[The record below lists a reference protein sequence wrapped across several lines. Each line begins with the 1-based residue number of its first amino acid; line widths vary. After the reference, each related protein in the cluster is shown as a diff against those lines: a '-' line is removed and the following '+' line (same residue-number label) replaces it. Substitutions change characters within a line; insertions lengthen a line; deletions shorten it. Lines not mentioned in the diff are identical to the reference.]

1 MSAVL
6 VEVVQEVGPASV
18 GGDLFRDR
26 GLDRDHVTAQEGGG
40 VKHKMRPVVKPR
52 IISCPLLKKLK

>member
-18 GGDLFRDR
+18 GGDLFRGR
-26 GLDRDHVTAQEGGG
+26 GLDLDHVTAQEGGG
-40 VKHKMRPVVKPR
+40 VKH
-52 IISCPLLKKLK
+52 

>member
-6 VEVVQEVGPASV
+6 VEVVQEVVPASV
-18 GGDLFRDR
+18 GGDLFRGR
-26 GLDRDHVTAQEGGG
+26 GLDLDHVTAQEGGG
-40 VKHKMRPVVKPR
+40 VKHLMHQAVKPR